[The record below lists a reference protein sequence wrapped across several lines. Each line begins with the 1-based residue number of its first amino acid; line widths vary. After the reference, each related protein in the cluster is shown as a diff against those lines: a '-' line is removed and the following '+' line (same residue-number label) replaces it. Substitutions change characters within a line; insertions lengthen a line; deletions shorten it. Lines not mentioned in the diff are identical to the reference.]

1 MGVQASDIITQGSW
15 SCVLWL
21 HPHRCHRSLSSHPAR
36 VALESEEEHTH
47 WRLSSLLTPQPR
59 AVIHTEVRMIAN
71 GVCLLLGLEL
81 VPGPRAGWQAG
92 LLLTLDSLI
101 RGLGSFLVPGLP
113 CLLE

>member
-15 SCVLWL
+15 SCCLWL
-21 HPHRCHRSLSSHPAR
+21 YPHRCHRSLSSHPAR
-36 VALESEEEHTH
+36 VALESEEKHTH
-47 WRLSSLLTPQPR
+47 WRLSSLLTPKLR

-81 VPGPRAGWQAG
+81 VPGPRAG